1 VLRTSVRGSYPAGTR
16 YRRAVIENVV
26 IHMHS
31 EQPLMCD
38 IRELPSARD
47 ACLVCTNLRF
57 VDGRKPAFIDR
68 SESWFLIPLSIVRLI
83 EIRQGA
89 IQAAEAADVP
99 ALGAGQVLG
108 DDDGESDGTDAADKI
123 DPEEEL
129 LRRIRAV

>member
-1 VLRTSVRGSYPAGTR
+1 
-16 YRRAVIENVV
+16 VIENVV
-26 IHMHS
+26 VHMHS

-68 SESWFLIPLSIVRLI
+68 SESWFLIPLAIVRMI

-89 IQAAEAADVP
+89 ISAAEAGELP
-99 ALGAGQVLG
+99 ALGAGQLLA
-108 DDDGESDGTDAADKI
+108 DDDGPTDGSDAADGI